1 MTMRREALLL
11 DLDGTLLDTAPDMGG
26 ALNRLRLEHGREPL
40 PAERIR
46 PVVSHGA
53 VKLVALGFPEA
64 TGQEFERLRL
74 RFLELYAAHLSE
86 GTRLFPGFE
95 AVLATLEARDTPWG
109 IVTNKPGW
117 LTRPLLEAL
126 GLGRR
131 AACAVSGDT
140 VAERKPHPLPLLHA
154 AGLLG
159 VAAERCVYVGDAE
172 RDIQAGR
179 AAGMTTVVAAYG
191 YLSVDDDP
199 HSWQPDGIVEVPGD
213 LLSWIGGESVR
224 STAGRAE

>member
-1 MTMRREALLL
+1 MSGPTALLL

-26 ALNRLRLEHGREPL
+26 ALNLLRAEHGLEPL
-40 PAERIR
+40 PANVIR

-53 VKLVALGFPEA
+53 MRLVALGFPEA
-64 TGQEFERLRL
+64 TGDAFEALRL
-74 RFLELYAAHLSE
+74 RFLELYAANLAV
-86 GTRLFPGFE
+86 GTRLFPGFDD
-95 AVLATLEARDTPWG
+95 VLESLESRGLPWG

-117 LTRPLLEAL
+117 LTDPLLAAL
-126 GLGRR
+126 GLDRR

-154 AGLLG
+154 ARLVG
-159 VAAERCVYVGDAE
+159 VEPAQCVYVGDAE

-191 YLSVDDDP
+191 YISAEEDP
-199 HSWQPDGIVEVPGD
+199 RQWQPHGVVTSPDE
-213 LLSWIGGESVR
+213 LLQWM
-224 STAGRAE
+224 AHRAPALLGSCA

>member
-1 MTMRREALLL
+1 MPRHEALLL

-26 ALNRLRLEHGREPL
+26 ALNRLRAEHGREPL
-40 PAERIR
+40 PDASIR

-53 VKLVALGFPEA
+53 MRLVALGFPEA
-64 TGQEFERLRL
+64 AGAEFERLRL
-74 RFLELYAAHLSE
+74 RFLEIYAANLAI

-95 AVLATLEARDTPWG
+95 AVLATLESRGLPWG

-117 LTRPLLEAL
+117 LTDPLLEAL
-126 GLGRR
+126 DLGRR

-140 VAERKPHPLPLLHA
+140 VSERKPHPLPLLHA
-154 AGLLG
+154 ARLLG
-159 VAAERCVYVGDAE
+159 VDAERCVYVGDAE

-191 YLSVDDDP
+191 YLSEDDDP
-199 HSWQPDGIVEVPGD
+199 LRWDPHGIVQEPGE
-213 LLSWIGGESVR
+213 LL
-224 STAGRAE
+224 A

>member
-1 MTMRREALLL
+1 
-11 DLDGTLLDTAPDMGG
+11 MGG
-26 ALNRLRLEHGREPL
+26 ALNRLRAEHGREPL
-40 PAERIR
+40 PGASIR

-53 VKLVALGFPEA
+53 MRLVALGFPEA
-64 TGQEFERLRL
+64 SGDEFERLRL
-74 RFLELYAAHLSE
+74 RFLEIYAANLAV

-95 AVLATLEARDTPWG
+95 AVLATLESRGLPWG

-117 LTRPLLEAL
+117 LTGPLLEAL
-126 GLGRR
+126 DLGRR

-140 VAERKPHPLPLLHA
+140 VSERKPHPLPLLHA
-154 AGLLG
+154 ARLLG

-191 YLSVDDDP
+191 YLSADDDP
-199 HSWQPDGIVEVPGD
+199 LRWDPHGIVQAPGELLAWVPGD
-213 LLSWIGGESVR
+213 RRRPDL
-224 STAGRAE
+224 APA